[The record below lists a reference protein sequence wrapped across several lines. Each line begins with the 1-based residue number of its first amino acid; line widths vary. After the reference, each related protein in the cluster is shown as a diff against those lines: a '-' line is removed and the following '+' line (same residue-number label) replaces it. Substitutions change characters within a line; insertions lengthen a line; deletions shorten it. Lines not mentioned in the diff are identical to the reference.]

1 MRDVLTNRF
10 HNWSLPLDGGPNDIG
25 FDYSAMVPEGVARAP
40 FAFIR
45 NNYLV
50 PDESEIVYW
59 NPGTYDMPHG
69 KSTIMGEGLEGDGD
83 QNWDSTAFNMIVV
96 NETIAFLDQHM
107 QTQHPD
113 TPFFSYVALGAVHLP
128 HSPPDKYIDGSPVAG
143 QYPSKH
149 MDLLGEVDKV
159 VGSLV
164 EALAERNQLEDTIII
179 FTSDNG
185 GLNFKKKN
193 STLYDSSGLLRGSKG
208 TSTYNSFRT
217 TLSHMHTQ
225 FF

>member
-1 MRDVLTNRF
+1 MSNVLSNNY
-10 HNWSLPLDGGPNDIG
+10 HNWSLPLDGGPRDIG
-25 FDYSAMVPEGVARAP
+25 FDYSAMAPEGVHRAP

-45 NNYLV
+45 NNFLV

-59 NPGTYDMPHG
+59 NAGTYDMPHG
-69 KSTIMGEGLEGDGD
+69 QSIIMEGVLEGDGD

-96 NETIAFLDQHM
+96 NETIAFLDGHM
-107 QTQHPD
+107 QD
-113 TPFFSYVALGAVHLP
+113 RASDPFFSLVSLGAVHLP

-164 EALAERNQLEDTIII
+164 EALADRGQLEDTIII

-193 STLYDSSGLLRGSKG
+193 STLYDSSGLLRGAKG
-208 TSTYNSFRT
+208 TSIAQNAISC
-217 TLSHMHTQ
+217 LCINNCLG
-225 FF
+225 